1 MKMCYF
7 LPQMET
13 RCVLVK
19 VDLLP
24 FNRQPHPQRISK
36 LLVLI
41 LVVPCQQGWF
51 GNTKALRI

>member
-24 FNRQPHPQRISK
+24 FSRQPHPQRISK

-51 GNTKALRI
+51 GNTKA